1 MVDAYW
7 HGSKLTYFGKQTIP
21 CSEAKHIPPRQLA
34 HLGDAVFALFER
46 EREVIASTNVKQM
59 HERVTARS
67 SAAAQAE
74 LLEKILP
81 SLNEEEQDIV
91 RRARNI
97 KAPSGRSG
105 GQLIYRNS
113 TSFEALIGYLYLTS
127 QERLAELLAM
137 TI

>member
-1 MVDAYW
+1 
-7 HGSKLTYFGKQTIP
+7 LTNFGKQTIS
-21 CSEAKHIPPRQLA
+21 CAEAKLIPPRQLA

-46 EREVIASTNVKQM
+46 EREVISAINVKQM

-67 SAAAQAE
+67 SATAQAE

-81 SLNEEEQDIV
+81 ALSEDEQDIV

-105 GQLIYRNS
+105 GQLIYRNA

-127 QERLAELLAM
+127 SERLEELLAM